1 MTHHET
7 RVPTNFPYLPDSAI
21 WDMSPSPW
29 PAASKEL
36 RQFPGDQRLPRAGGA
51 MQQHA
56 PHVAD
61 AQVPDHGWRE
71 DPGRKGAPEDVA
83 KLPWW
88 ILVAWYGMVAKGV
101 DPRHQKSPR

>member
-1 MTHHET
+1 
-7 RVPTNFPYLPDSAI
+7 
-21 WDMSPSPW
+21 MSPSPW

-61 AQVPDHGWRE
+61 AQVPDHVWRE
-71 DPGRKGAPEDVA
+71 DPGRKRAPEDVA

-88 ILVAWYGMVAKGV
+88 HGGKGSGPKAPKV
-101 DPRHQKSPR
+101 EASKWIKMGDLRVVGL

>member
-1 MTHHET
+1 
-7 RVPTNFPYLPDSAI
+7 
-21 WDMSPSPW
+21 
-29 PAASKEL
+29 
-36 RQFPGDQRLPRAGGA
+36 

-61 AQVPDHGWRE
+61 AQVPDHVWRE

>member
-1 MTHHET
+1 
-7 RVPTNFPYLPDSAI
+7 
-21 WDMSPSPW
+21 MSPSPW

-61 AQVPDHGWRE
+61 AQVPDHVWRE
-71 DPGRKGAPEDVA
+71 DPGRKRAPEDVA

-88 ILVAWYGMVAKGV
+88 HGMAWWQREWTQGTKNHPNKCGSGSLKMGDLRVV
-101 DPRHQKSPR
+101 RL